1 MYFLQ
6 DHVKFMQF
14 NVKFMRFNVSKII
27 SKTEN
32 VQILFA
38 CNQQCTFTENPYDH
52 HFRRET
58 KVMLT

>member
-32 VQILFA
+32 VQILFV
-38 CNQQCTFTENPYDH
+38 CNQQYVYQHLLKILMTIILDEK
-52 HFRRET
+52 R
-58 KVMLT
+58 K